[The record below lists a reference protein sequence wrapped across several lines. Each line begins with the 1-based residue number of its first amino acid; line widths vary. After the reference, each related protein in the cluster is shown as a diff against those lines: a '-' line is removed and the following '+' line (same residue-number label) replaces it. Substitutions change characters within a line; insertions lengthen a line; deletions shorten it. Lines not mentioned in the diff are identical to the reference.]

1 MIIPLKLRLQLQD
14 VKRRVTRNPTMRN
27 CFLGFFWVTLP
38 LPNRFFQGKVFGG
51 QRLPLPMIE
60 FLTHF
65 WSPNLG
71 GHQSLLRLRSR
82 RRMSAPAND
91 AVQRANVWW
100 RDSGASVKSG
110 SKQNYTA
117 PWFACLLGPLRRC
130 FFFAEEIARG
140 QTESL
145 GMKFEKPEPNL

>member
-1 MIIPLKLRLQLQD
+1 
-14 VKRRVTRNPTMRN
+14 
-27 CFLGFFWVTLP
+27 
-38 LPNRFFQGKVFGG
+38 
-51 QRLPLPMIE
+51 MIE

-117 PWFACLLGPLRRC
+117 PWFACLLGFLRRC
-130 FFFAEEIARG
+130 FFFCWG
-140 QTESL
+140 DCKGSGHHL
-145 GMKFEKPEPNL
+145 GWNLKNPIRTFSVSWSDWEHIILPHGWKKKRQLDKGKPCWMQMWHSKMYFLSFHYGGRLLPI